1 MTIKI
6 HAITSMLEHVLC
18 GNLNL
23 HHWTR
28 VTCFTENEL
37 SFISFEANAVF
48 YYNSLHIYD
57 LGAKIDFLDTNGFKL
72 FSEWTLLLAML
83 MDRWQTER

>member
-6 HAITSMLEHVLC
+6 HAIASMLEHVLC

-23 HHWTR
+23 HPWTR

-37 SFISFEANAVF
+37 SFISFEAKAVF
-48 YYNSLHIYD
+48 YYNSLCIYD
-57 LGAKIDFLDTNGFKL
+57 LGAKIDFLDTNGFGHIN
-72 FSEWTLLLAML
+72 T
-83 MDRWQTER
+83 